1 MNNKLYST
9 MLRPAPVLLT
19 IAIIAAIVGYSEL
32 GDGSANVALI
42 IFFIALIL
50 VMLVLVIDDRSTK

>member
-1 MNNKLYST
+1 
-9 MLRPAPVLLT
+9 MLRSAPVLLT
-19 IAIIAAIVGYSEL
+19 IAIIAAIVGYSDL